1 MLAAGAP
8 PRVVVGASRA
18 LGARRASARSR
29 IALLAPSASP
39 PRSPS
44 RVRRRHPPRR
54 LARVRRHL
62 PGRPSLVRASSS
74 LSFLSGG
81 ASLIAPAQTLEI
93 WTALLASASFGYYA
107 NRTRIGGA
115 LSGPVCAMLV
125 GAALA
130 NANVLPPP
138 GPHYQSAQNLVVSLA
153 TPLLLLGADVR
164 VMWRVAR
171 RLLQAFLLGSL
182 TVAVAASLSFYGLS
196 SAMHGVGSAP
206 AGDGWK
212 VAAALTAKCVGGGLN
227 YVAVANTL
235 GVSPDVFAAGIAADN
250 VFALAYFPLV
260 SALGGA
266 PLPGGKDGAKRDGRE
281 REGEGEGA
289 RDGGGG
295 GRGTWLSADEG
306 DESSGWDFHDSP
318 GGGFDSSE
326 SPPTN
331 EKENVAPDPE
341 PSPSSSVSP
350 GAYSLANVT
359 VGAVLVALAVA
370 CGVAS
375 LADRLAPAWLG
386 PLPASAL
393 VATAFASLVP
403 REAPGADRRPSGGAI
418 KNRAGEKDE
427 RSFSNTLR
435 LGLRRRSRALAA
447 WVDGALVPAGDL
459 LGGALLFVFF
469 AAAGASGGSA
479 RNLFSYPAL
488 FGFLA
493 LTYLGHLG
501 LFLTLGRVRP
511 VFGFTAPELL
521 VASNANVG
529 GAATASALAAGKNWS
544 ALVVPA
550 MLAGNLGN
558 AVGTFVGLGVA
569 KVFYHLCW

>member
-29 IALLAPSASP
+29 VALLAPSASP

-266 PLPGGKDGAKRDGRE
+266 PLPGGKDGAKRE
-281 REGEGEGA
+281 AEGEGA
-289 RDGGGG
+289 RDVALGG
-295 GRGTWLSADEG
+295 GRETWLSADEG
-306 DESSGWDFHDSP
+306 DESSGWDFHD
-318 GGGFDSSE
+318 DYSSE
-326 SPPTN
+326 AREAAAANPPTN

-341 PSPSSSVSP
+341 PEPSPSSSVEPSV
-350 GAYSLANVT
+350 SVT

-479 RNLFSYPAL
+479 RNLFSYPTL

>member
-44 RVRRRHPPRR
+44 
-54 LARVRRHL
+54 RVRRHL

-125 GAALA
+125 GTALA

-171 RLLQAFLLGSL
+171 RLIQAFLLGSL
-182 TVAVAASLSFYGLS
+182 TVAVAASCAFYGLS

-295 GRGTWLSADEG
+295 GRETWLSADEG

-341 PSPSSSVSP
+341 PEPSPSFSVEPSVS
-350 GAYSLANVT
+350 VT
-359 VGAVLVALAVA
+359 VGAVPVALAVA

-386 PLPASAL
+386 PLPPAL

>member
-1 MLAAGAP
+1 
-8 PRVVVGASRA
+8 
-18 LGARRASARSR
+18 
-29 IALLAPSASP
+29 
-39 PRSPS
+39 
-44 RVRRRHPPRR
+44 
-54 LARVRRHL
+54 
-62 PGRPSLVRASSS
+62 
-74 LSFLSGG
+74 
-81 ASLIAPAQTLEI
+81 
-93 WTALLASASFGYYA
+93 
-107 NRTRIGGA
+107 
-115 LSGPVCAMLV
+115 MLV

-266 PLPGGKDGAKRDGRE
+266 PLPGGKDGAKR
-281 REGEGEGA
+281 EGEGEGA
-289 RDGGGG
+289 RDVALGG
-295 GRGTWLSADEG
+295 GRETWLSADEG
-306 DESSGWDFHDSP
+306 DESSGWDFHD
-318 GGGFDSSE
+318 DYSSE
-326 SPPTN
+326 AREAAAANPPTN

-341 PSPSSSVSP
+341 PEPSPSSSVEPSV
-350 GAYSLANVT
+350 SVT

-479 RNLFSYPAL
+479 RNLFSYPTL

-529 GAATASALAAGKNWS
+529 GAATASALAAGTNWS

>member
-1 MLAAGAP
+1 
-8 PRVVVGASRA
+8 
-18 LGARRASARSR
+18 
-29 IALLAPSASP
+29 
-39 PRSPS
+39 
-44 RVRRRHPPRR
+44 
-54 LARVRRHL
+54 
-62 PGRPSLVRASSS
+62 
-74 LSFLSGG
+74 
-81 ASLIAPAQTLEI
+81 
-93 WTALLASASFGYYA
+93 
-107 NRTRIGGA
+107 
-115 LSGPVCAMLV
+115 MLV

-182 TVAVAASLSFYGLS
+182 TVAVAASCAFYGLS

-260 SALGGA
+260 SALGGP
-266 PLPGGKDGAKRDGRE
+266 PLPGGKDGAKRDGRA

-289 RDGGGG
+289 RDVALGGGKE
-295 GRGTWLSADEG
+295 TWLSADEG
-306 DESSGWDFHDSP
+306 DESSGWDFQGDF
-318 GGGFDSSE
+318 FDSSE
-326 SPPTN
+326 ALEAAAANPPTN
-331 EKENVAPDPE
+331 EKEKVAPDPDPDPE
-341 PSPSSSVSP
+341 PSSSVSP

-403 REAPGADRRPSGGAI
+403 REAPGADRRTSGGAI
-418 KNRAGEKDE
+418 KNRAREKDE
-427 RSFSNTLR
+427 RLSKRLR
-435 LGLRRRSRALAA
+435 LRLRRRSRALAA

>member
-1 MLAAGAP
+1 
-8 PRVVVGASRA
+8 
-18 LGARRASARSR
+18 
-29 IALLAPSASP
+29 
-39 PRSPS
+39 
-44 RVRRRHPPRR
+44 
-54 LARVRRHL
+54 
-62 PGRPSLVRASSS
+62 
-74 LSFLSGG
+74 
-81 ASLIAPAQTLEI
+81 
-93 WTALLASASFGYYA
+93 
-107 NRTRIGGA
+107 
-115 LSGPVCAMLV
+115 MLV

-182 TVAVAASLSFYGLS
+182 TVAIAASLSFYGLS

-266 PLPGGKDGAKRDGRE
+266 PLPGGKDGAKREGRE

-295 GRGTWLSADEG
+295 GRETWLSADEG

-331 EKENVAPDPE
+331 EEENVAPDPE
-341 PSPSSSVSP
+341 PEPSPSFSVEPSVS
-350 GAYSLANVT
+350 VT

-403 REAPGADRRPSGGAI
+403 REAPGADRRPSGERLKIAREKKTNGVFRTLFGLDFGVA
-418 KNRAGEKDE
+418 RARWRRGSTAPWSP
-427 RSFSNTLR
+427 RGTSWAGLCFS
-435 LGLRRRSRALAA
+435 SSSPPRAR
-447 WVDGALVPAGDL
+447 
-459 LGGALLFVFF
+459 
-469 AAAGASGGSA
+469 AAGRRGTCSLTPRCLDFWPSRTSA
-479 RNLFSYPAL
+479 TSD
-488 FGFLA
+488 
-493 LTYLGHLG
+493 
-501 LFLTLGRVRP
+501 
-511 VFGFTAPELL
+511 
-521 VASNANVG
+521 S
-529 GAATASALAAGKNWS
+529 S
-544 ALVVPA
+544 
-550 MLAGNLGN
+550 
-558 AVGTFVGLGVA
+558 
-569 KVFYHLCW
+569 

>member
-29 IALLAPSASP
+29 VALLAPSASP

-54 LARVRRHL
+54 LAQVRVRRHL

-266 PLPGGKDGAKRDGRE
+266 PLPGGKDGAKRE
-281 REGEGEGA
+281 AEGEGA
-289 RDGGGG
+289 RDVALGG
-295 GRGTWLSADEG
+295 GRETWLSADEG
-306 DESSGWDFHDSP
+306 DESSGWDFHD
-318 GGGFDSSE
+318 DYSSE
-326 SPPTN
+326 AREAAAANPPTN

-341 PSPSSSVSP
+341 PEPSPSSSVEPSV
-350 GAYSLANVT
+350 SVT

-479 RNLFSYPAL
+479 RNLFSYPTL